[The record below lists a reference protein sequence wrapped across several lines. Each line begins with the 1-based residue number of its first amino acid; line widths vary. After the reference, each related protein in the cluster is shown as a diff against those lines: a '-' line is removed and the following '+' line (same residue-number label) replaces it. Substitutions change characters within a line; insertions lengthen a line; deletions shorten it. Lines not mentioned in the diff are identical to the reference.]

1 MKLAPVLPLRK
12 KSRTKQRVEGLLRL
26 FRGKKSKAAAE
37 KSMSARP
44 APRSTLPPRSQAPRS
59 TDPHRVG
66 TAYPTRPPQAPT
78 SIDAQAALMGDPQEA
93 PTIPAPP
100 KAGKKQRKPKKN
112 PFLSTPVPDTFRPPA
127 QTAPL
132 PPVKPPPLPNLP
144 SFGTLQASDAPRVPE
159 APAPHLRSNAPVSDA
174 AAAHVSGGLASQAF
188 PPISNAALKARA
200 PSAPI
205 TAPDDRA
212 RPSPK
217 NFDSARWSAPSLAPM
232 AVARQARTT
241 VPMRA
246 VAVAHEKS
254 NAVGTIELSC
264 TAAGLQ
270 IQFVRISA
278 YTDGYVPYPTTSS
291 ERVTVPYE
299 QVARVE
305 VDGDGL
311 VHLTVDASCTPYSRM
326 VLAGLV
332 RDPSFDHVA
341 SHRARARIER
351 NVTLAALVVWIPVAL
366 MLRAAAPNMSA
377 LFVMGIAASIGA
389 LLHIVRRDVAA
400 KLVLFNRSSEQV
412 RDELL
417 SELRFRLA
425 PGRVRSMPMP
435 SDVPAP
441 EAAPAALGEPE
452 GAEAGGLRGLFVTA
466 GVVGAAAAIA
476 ILVGKNL
483 LFSSP
488 PEPDAQWGKDQD
500 QAWAW
505 LDRDEKAASSN
516 ENASTNAAA
525 SIAPDPTPII
535 PPPSPCSCD
544 RSDSPLWADGLPRMS
559 ILAHNR
565 PGPTSYDRPSVY
577 PEIAVVNNSSED
589 LKDIVM
595 VVDFLLAARD
605 GRKARVVDKQDLFW
619 EGRLAP
625 GKAVKWRVRG
635 RGDDYSV
642 TSFVSGMIGQDDV
655 KTAPADAFY
664 KLSIT
669 ANTPS
674 VRLHG
679 TKMLAYLGDERVSEG
694 LEKLREE
701 GREDMADTVEQIA
714 LAARPLRVCSVS
726 AQLDPNNKGQM
737 VVKACVFNAGPTE
750 VPQAMVTAHAKLL
763 DASNENRWALRE
775 GLRSKTGII
784 TAGTV
789 EVPRADDAA
798 DPKTTMVRVV
808 AER

>member
-1 MKLAPVLPLRK
+1 MASP
-12 KSRTKQRVEGLLRL
+12 
-26 FRGKKSKAAAE
+26 
-37 KSMSARP
+37 
-44 APRSTLPPRSQAPRS
+44 
-59 TDPHRVG
+59 
-66 TAYPTRPPQAPT
+66 
-78 SIDAQAALMGDPQEA
+78 
-93 PTIPAPP
+93 IP
-100 KAGKKQRKPKKN
+100 
-112 PFLSTPVPDTFRPPA
+112 
-127 QTAPL
+127 
-132 PPVKPPPLPNLP
+132 
-144 SFGTLQASDAPRVPE
+144 
-159 APAPHLRSNAPVSDA
+159 
-174 AAAHVSGGLASQAF
+174 
-188 PPISNAALKARA
+188 
-200 PSAPI
+200 
-205 TAPDDRA
+205 
-212 RPSPK
+212 
-217 NFDSARWSAPSLAPM
+217 
-232 AVARQARTT
+232 RQARTT

-311 VHLTVDASCTPYSRM
+311 VHLTVDAACTPYSRM

-332 RDPSFDHVA
+332 RDSSFDHVA

-351 NVTLAALVVWIPVAL
+351 NVTLAALVVWIPIAL
-366 MLRAAAPNMSA
+366 MLRAAAPDMSA
-377 LFVMGIAASIGA
+377 LFVMAIAGSIGT

-400 KLVLFNRSSEQV
+400 RLVLFNRSTEQV

-417 SELRFRLA
+417 SELRYRLA
-425 PGRVRSMPMP
+425 PGRVRSIPMP

-441 EAAPAALGEPE
+441 EAAPAVLGEPE
-452 GAEAGGLRGLFVTA
+452 AGEAGSLRGLFVTA

-500 QAWAW
+500 QAWAF
-505 LDRDEKAASSN
+505 LDRDETAASSN
-516 ENASTNAAA
+516 ANASANAAA
-525 SIAPDPTPII
+525 AIAPDPTPII
-535 PPPSPCSCD
+535 PPPPPCSCD

-595 VVDFLLAARD
+595 VVDFILAARD

-619 EGRLAP
+619 EGRLSP

-655 KTAPADAFY
+655 KPAPADAFY
-664 KLSIT
+664 KLSMT

-679 TKMLAYLGDERVSEG
+679 TKMLAYLGDERVAEG

-701 GREDMADTVEQIA
+701 GREEMAETVEQIA
-714 LAARPLRVCSVS
+714 LAASPLRVCSVN

-737 VVKACVFNAGPTE
+737 IVKACVFNAGPTD

-775 GLRSKTGII
+775 GLPSKTGII
-784 TAGTV
+784 TTGTV